1 MMTGMPSRHRP
12 ANSIRGVSALPAYV
26 CHGPRRVEAGNSD
39 APWAKRPTSVDN
51 RSLTGD
57 VMIMWR
63 TVESLM
69 KPKGA
74 S

>member
-12 ANSIRGVSALPAYV
+12 ANSMREVSALPAHV
-26 CHGPRRVEAGNSD
+26 RHAPPAGGAGRSG
-39 APWAKRPTSVDN
+39 APWAMPPTSVEN

-63 TVESLM
+63 AVEAPM
-69 KPKGA
+69 NPKGA

>member
-26 CHGPRRVEAGNSD
+26 GHAPPEGEAGTSD
-39 APWAKRPTSVDN
+39 APWAMPPTSVEN

-63 TVESLM
+63 AVESPM
-69 KPKGA
+69 NPKGA

>member
-12 ANSIRGVSALPAYV
+12 ANANRGVSALPAYV
-26 CHGPRRVEAGNSD
+26 GHAPRRDEAGTSA
-39 APWAKRPTSVDN
+39 APWAKRPTSVEN

>member
-1 MMTGMPSRHRP
+1 MMTGMPSRHLP
-12 ANSIRGVSALPAYV
+12 ANSIRGVSALPAHV
-26 CHGPRRVEAGNSD
+26 GHAPRDEVGTFS
-39 APWAKRPTSVDN
+39 APWAMPPTSVEN

>member
-1 MMTGMPSRHRP
+1 MMTGMPSRHHP
-12 ANSIRGVSALPAYV
+12 ANSIRGVSALPANV
-26 CHGPRRVEAGNSD
+26 GHAPRRDEAGTSG
-39 APWAKRPTSVDN
+39 APCAMPPTSVEN